1 MKITQVSTEQFAGI
15 KNKSID
21 FENIDMSALLASFNI
36 SLDDL
41 TAISE
46 MFENPDFDLAAML
59 ENCDYSCLDAV
70 VLDLSE
76 VVGSVDIDFDSLDI
90 NLKGYD
96 LSEIRLSDV
105 IDILRNSEF
114 VMTAANALLKVGY
127 IIVFFLKFLPFFV

>member
-1 MKITQVSTEQFAGI
+1 
-15 KNKSID
+15 
-21 FENIDMSALLASFNI
+21 
-36 SLDDL
+36 
-41 TAISE
+41 
-46 MFENPDFDLAAML
+46 
-59 ENCDYSCLDAV
+59 
-70 VLDLSE
+70 